1 MKFFT
6 KKINALFVI
15 TVALL
20 VLIASAYAIQRT
32 NDTVEGTAIETIAH
46 ISTTGAWQAISI
58 PSTIENLRHIAIQVH
73 NGTASDYTHIDNV
86 VEFQI
91 SKTGIDGD
99 FFYAS
104 GITIAIG
111 KESGEVICF
120 IKAAVSQKIA
130 ILGLR

>member
-1 MKFFT
+1 MNIFGKKF
-6 KKINALFVI
+6 K
-15 TVALL
+15 L
-20 VLIASAYAIQRT
+20 VLIVIISLLIMTFAYASQRV

-99 FFYAS
+99 FFYTS
-104 GITIAIG
+104 GITLALG
-111 KESGEVICF
+111 KEASEVICF
-120 IKAAVSQKIA
+120 IKAAVGQKIA